1 MCLLYSKVD
10 KRTKG
15 VKWLPEIWKLAHER
29 DWIRTHFFSCKTF
42 FTVSC
47 CHPEKKCWL
56 TAKYNIVALVKS
68 ILIELFPFCLR
79 FLSFWVSIQE
89 MLVCPKPP
97 QQIFSNFKL
106 IYKQKQSQNILFTIT
121 TQTDCLDYW
130 STQARWWQDVSSLS
144 LREINIEKELSQ
156 RIITMLSS
164 IIEVTDPVLIALF
177 SVFTRINLSESS
189 ALHDLS
195 YFHISP
201 ISVVLCKQI

>member
-1 MCLLYSKVD
+1 M
-10 KRTKG
+10 
-15 VKWLPEIWKLAHER
+15 
-29 DWIRTHFFSCKTF
+29 
-42 FTVSC
+42 
-47 CHPEKKCWL
+47 
-56 TAKYNIVALVKS
+56 
-68 ILIELFPFCLR
+68 
-79 FLSFWVSIQE
+79 
-89 MLVCPKPP
+89 
-97 QQIFSNFKL
+97 
-106 IYKQKQSQNILFTIT
+106 
-121 TQTDCLDYW
+121 
-130 STQARWWQDVSSLS
+130 SSLS